1 MISPVFS
8 CINRNILECKY
19 CSERL
24 DKLRIAVLIETYWNV
39 KLEDYREIRAMQCG
53 INRNILECKGR
64 IRMVWPYGCLVL
76 IETYWNVK
84 LPVLLSVLRL
94 PQVLIETYW
103 NVKLSVLHFHV
114 MHILVLI
121 ETYWNVK
128 ASRIYLCNRAWGI
141 NRNILECKG
150 AFRWW
155 FRRSIMVS

>member
-1 MISPVFS
+1 M
-8 CINRNILECKY
+8 ECKFHH
-19 CSERL
+19 SERDSL
-24 DKLRIAVLIETYWNV
+24 WAVVLIETYWNVNKIGALVIFRQSHVLIETYWNV

-84 LPVLLSVLRL
+84 TLPPDQSWRL
-94 PQVLIETYW
+94 PRI
-103 NVKLSVLHFHV
+103 NRN
-114 MHILVLI
+114 IL
-121 ETYWNVK
+121 ECK
-128 ASRIYLCNRAWGI
+128 AVSAAFPCNAYFSI